1 MYAPALLSYIKMEVD
16 KSNEN
21 GKYWLTGSQRFEL
34 MKNVS
39 ESLVG
44 RISILEMSSLSLAE
58 KKDFHQNYL
67 IQNTLKVILI

>member
-1 MYAPALLSYIKMEVD
+1 
-16 KSNEN
+16 
-21 GKYWLTGSQRFEL
+21 

-39 ESLVG
+39 ESLAG